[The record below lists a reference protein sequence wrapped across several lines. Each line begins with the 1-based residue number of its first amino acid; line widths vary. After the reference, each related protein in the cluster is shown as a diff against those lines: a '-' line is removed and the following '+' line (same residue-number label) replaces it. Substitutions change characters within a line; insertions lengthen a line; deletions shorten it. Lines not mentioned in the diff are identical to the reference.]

1 MVAAFI
7 DSSENMTLGVSP
19 WQKATAPVS
28 GAAGSKAGAA
38 VAQNALDDSSGADGK
53 QHRGL
58 FGPEGFTFSSFL
70 DIINPLQHIPVV
82 NTVYRAVTG
91 DTIENGPR
99 LIGGALFGGPLGLV
113 ASVVNGIIDEETGK
127 DIGSH
132 ALAAIGI
139 DDGLGHSSNTGLAQ
153 NGPSPEMPAGAQAWV
168 GTAAGPLVASMPAD
182 AKSARQGAATQ
193 NLATQNVGSRAD
205 QRDARSPD
213 TNARDT
219 GPRTVAQ
226 AATIPYSPVVMNN
239 LAAPLP
245 AEPATPQQQGAQQQS
260 ATPAGPAADDGRKWF
275 SIDTQ
280 QGGVVTRGVGAQPI
294 TSNNIT
300 QKFGVTRGT
309 AYAGSVPAPQPAAQP
324 ANMPAANAPPGMQ
337 TVPADFLERANAAY
351 SKYNAMKQS
360 EPRSGRVD
368 QAY

>member
-19 WQKATAPVS
+19 WQKATTPAS
-28 GAAGSKAGAA
+28 GAAGSKAGATK
-38 VAQNALDDSSGADGK
+38 AQNALDDSQAVADGK

-82 NTVYRAVTG
+82 NTIYRAVTG

-99 LIGGALFGGPLGLV
+99 LIGGALFGGPLGLA

-139 DDGLGHSSNTGLAQ
+139 DDGTGRDSTIGLAQ
-153 NGPSPEMPAGAQAWV
+153 NGPPPETMAETQAWV
-168 GTAAGPLVASMPAD
+168 GTANGPLAVNAPTANALVSQNPAPQNVAQLR
-182 AKSARQGAATQ
+182 ARASGEREAAT
-193 NLATQNVGSRAD
+193 
-205 QRDARSPD
+205 
-213 TNARDT
+213 RDT
-219 GPRTVAQ
+219 GPRTVAE

-245 AEPATPQQQGAQQQS
+245 ADQAQPQQQNLPS
-260 ATPAGPAADDGRKWF
+260 APASRGDDGRKWY
-275 SIDTQ
+275 SVDTQ

-300 QKFGVTRGT
+300 QKFGVTKGT
-309 AYAGSVPAPQPAAQP
+309 AYAGSVPAPQPQQQAQP
-324 ANMPAANAPPGMQ
+324 VNASANPGMQ

-351 SKYNAMKQS
+351 AKYNALKQA
-360 EPRSGRVD
+360 EPRQGRVD
-368 QAY
+368 QTY

>member
-19 WQKATAPVS
+19 WQKATTPASV
-28 GAAGSKAGAA
+28 AAGSKAGATK
-38 VAQNALDDSSGADGK
+38 AQNALDDSQATADGK

-82 NTVYRAVTG
+82 NTIYRAVTG

-99 LIGGALFGGPLGLV
+99 LIGGALFGGPLGLA

-139 DDGLGHSSNTGLAQ
+139 DDGTGRDSTIGLAQ
-153 NGPSPEMPAGAQAWV
+153 NGPPPETMAEAMPGTQAWV
-168 GTAAGPLVASMPAD
+168 GTVNGPLAAN
-182 AKSARQGAATQ
+182 AAT
-193 NLATQNVGSRAD
+193 ASAPTTSAIAPQNVAQLRA
-205 QRDARSPD
+205 RVSGERETAP
-213 TNARDT
+213 RDT
-219 GPRTVAQ
+219 GPRTVAE

-239 LAAPLP
+239 LAAPL
-245 AEPATPQQQGAQQQS
+245 AADQAQPQQQTPPS
-260 ATPAGPAADDGRKWF
+260 ALANRGDDGRKWY
-275 SIDTQ
+275 SVDTQ
-280 QGGVVTRGVGAQPI
+280 QGGVVTRGVGAQPV

-300 QKFGVTRGT
+300 QKFGVTKGT
-309 AYAGSVPAPQPAAQP
+309 AYAGSVPAPQAQP
-324 ANMPAANAPPGMQ
+324 ANIPAGSPGMQ

-351 SKYNAMKQS
+351 AKYNALKQA
-360 EPRSGRVD
+360 EPRQGRVD
-368 QAY
+368 QSY

>member
-7 DSSENMTLGVSP
+7 DSSENMTMGVSP
-19 WQKATAPVS
+19 WQKATAPAS
-28 GAAGSKAGAA
+28 GAAGSKAGATK
-38 VAQNALDDSSGADGK
+38 AQNALDDSSGADGK

-139 DDGLGHSSNTGLAQ
+139 DDGLGRDPAVGLAQ
-153 NGPSPEMPAGAQAWV
+153 NGAPSAPQALATAAQQPLAASLSTEAVPQPQNVVALNAGAR
-168 GTAAGPLVASMPAD
+168 LRDSMPNPREA
-182 AKSARQGAATQ
+182 G
-193 NLATQNVGSRAD
+193 
-205 QRDARSPD
+205 QREG
-213 TNARDT
+213 

-245 AEPATPQQQGAQQQS
+245 AEQATPQQQGAQQQS
-260 ATPAGPAADDGRKWF
+260 TPAAGPVADDGRKWF

-294 TSNNIT
+294 TANNIT

-309 AYAGSVPAPQPAAQP
+309 AYAGSVPAPQPAPQPAAQA
-324 ANMPAANAPPGMQ
+324 ANMPSANAAPGMQ
-337 TVPADFLERANAAY
+337 SVPADFLERANAAY